1 MPRSSETSSGGGQD
15 RIRRAPRKRS
25 VQNIEALVN
34 EAEAKSSGGS
44 VVTRSLSSV
53 GRSTSLALGVRESD
67 IAAFLRQLIML
78 LDAGTPLLKS
88 LKTLADRSDR
98 AGVRAL
104 VSDIAQYV
112 EMGNPLWQ
120 AFERH
125 PRYFDAVFVN
135 LIKASEASGTL
146 TTVLERVTRYR
157 ERRIMLRRKVQAAMV
172 YPLIVFLACFGV
184 ILIIGKFVMPE
195 FRNIFAT
202 LDMADKIP
210 PFTLRFMAVVDVIT
224 NGTVILTTVIVLV
237 VLLVLYKLITRDPR
251 YRLRA
256 DRLKLMIPYIG
267 PKIIR
272 KNAIVDM
279 TRTLALLLSSG
290 LSMMVTLD
298 LTRNAIRNRAVGQ
311 TIQDLRD
318 AVERGEGIEAPLRR
332 VPRLIPPVVTD
343 MLVTGEES
351 GQLDKIA
358 NQVADTLEEEVNIH
372 INTLSDLLPPVL
384 ALIMGAFVLML
395 ALAVFVPLIGMV
407 EQLQQGGGGGA

>member
-1 MPRSSETSSGGGQD
+1 MPKSSDTSSGSG
-15 RIRRAPRKRS
+15 RVRRAPRKRS
-25 VQNIEALVN
+25 VQNIEAVV
-34 EAEAKSSGGS
+34 EKAEARSGAGA
-44 VVTRSLSSV
+44 VVGRSISSV
-53 GRSTSLALGVRESD
+53 GRTTSVALGVRESD
-67 IAAFLRQLIML
+67 IAAILRQLIML

-88 LKTLADRSDR
+88 LKTLAERSEGS
-98 AGVRAL
+98 AVRAL

-157 ERRIMLRRKVQAAMV
+157 ERRLMLRRRVQAAMV
-172 YPLIVFLACFGV
+172 YPIIVFLACFGV
-184 ILIIGKFVMPE
+184 VLIIGKFVMPE
-195 FRNIFAT
+195 FKNIFAT
-202 LDMADKIP
+202 LDMTDKIP
-210 PFTLRFMAVVDVIT
+210 PFTLRFMAVVDAVT
-224 NGTVILTTVIVLV
+224 NGTLILTAIIVLI
-237 VLLVLYKLITRDPR
+237 VLIVLYKLVTRDPR

-256 DRLKLMIPYIG
+256 DRIKLMIPYLG

-279 TRTLALLLSSG
+279 TRTLSLLLSSG
-290 LSMMVTLD
+290 LPMMVTLD

-358 NQVADTLEEEVNIH
+358 TQVADTYEEEVNIH

-395 ALAVFVPLIGMV
+395 ALAVFVPLIGMI
-407 EQLQQGGGGGA
+407 EQLQQGGA

>member
-1 MPRSSETSSGGGQD
+1 MPKSSETSSGGGQD

-25 VQNIEALVN
+25 IQNIEALVN
-34 EAEAKSSGGS
+34 EAEAKSGGGGF
-44 VVTRSLSSV
+44 VGRSISSV
-53 GRSTSLALGVRESD
+53 GRTTSLALGVRESD

-88 LKTLADRSDR
+88 LKTLAERSDR

-195 FRNIFAT
+195 FKNIFAT
-202 LDMADKIP
+202 LDMAIP
-210 PFTLRFMAVVDVIT
+210 TFTLRFMAVVDVIT
-224 NGTVILTTVIVLV
+224 NGKVILTAVIVLI
-237 VLLVLYKLITRDPR
+237 VLIVLYKLITRDPR
-251 YRLRA
+251 YRMRA
-256 DRLKLMIPYIG
+256 DRIKLMIPYIG

-279 TRTLALLLSSG
+279 TRTLSLLLSSG
-290 LSMMVTLD
+290 LSMMITLE

-372 INTLSDLLPPVL
+372 INTLSDLLPPIL

-407 EQLQQGGGGGA
+407 EQLQQGGA